1 MSENQS
7 IKYFISTGCSFT
19 DVPVPEIEHLTHV
32 NIDEYTHCALSWPVH
47 VNNHLGSVPK
57 YRGKG
62 ASGNGIISR
71 TTIYE
76 VNEALK
82 EYKEDEILVGI
93 MWSGAYRQELYYTK
107 PDMNFHSVYSPLIN
121 GKNPA
126 SIGQG
131 YNFYKVM
138 PYWEDELSKFYYK
151 NIYDEIGS
159 YMLTL
164 ENILRTQWYLKSKN
178 IKYFMTT
185 YYPAVFPSQEILNH
199 PDIKYL
205 YDMIDFDYF
214 LPVKSE
220 WNWCCDFQDPKTW
233 YLEFKD
239 HPTLSWMLDGSNP
252 HPNTLQHK
260 AFADKV
266 IMPFLESKG
275 WI

>member
-1 MSENQS
+1 MSKNQN

-19 DVPVPEIEHLTHV
+19 EVPILGIDTQTYVEID
-32 NIDEYTHCALSWPVH
+32 NFKGQSLSWPVH
-47 VNNHLGSVPK
+47 VNNHLKSTPK
-57 YRGKG
+57 YSGKG

-76 VNEALK
+76 VNKALK
-82 EYKEDEILVGI
+82 EYKADEILVGI
-93 MWSGAYRQELYYTK
+93 MWSGAYRHELYFTK
-107 PDMNFHSVYSPLIN
+107 PEIKFHLMPSFPNSR
-121 GKNPA
+121 NPA
-126 SIGQG
+126 TIGED

-138 PYWEDELSKFYYK
+138 PYWDDELSRFYYK

-164 ENILRTQWYLKSKN
+164 EHILRTQWYLQSKK

-185 YYPAVFPSQEILNH
+185 YYPAVFPKPEMLENSNL
-199 PDIKYL
+199 KYL
-205 YDMIDFDYF
+205 YNMIDFDYF

-220 WNWCCDFQDPKTW
+220 YDWCVEYQDPKTW

-239 HPTLSWMLDGSNP
+239 HPILSYLLDGTNP

-260 AFADKV
+260 AFADK
-266 IMPFLESKG
+266 IIIPFLESKG